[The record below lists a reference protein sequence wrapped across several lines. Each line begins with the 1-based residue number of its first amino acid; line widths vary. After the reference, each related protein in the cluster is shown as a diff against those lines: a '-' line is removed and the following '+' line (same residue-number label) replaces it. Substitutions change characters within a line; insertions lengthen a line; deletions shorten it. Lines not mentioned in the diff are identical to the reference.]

1 MSLWLGITLLLLV
14 AALFVAFPFF
24 IGRRSDTD
32 ADQINTSEQ
41 ANIDIF
47 RDQQAQYAQQL
58 ESGEISAEQH
68 QQMIAEAEQLL
79 LANTASVQQQVAA
92 RQGIWLLPV
101 LLLVIAL
108 ASVWI
113 YRSLG
118 AGPDQR
124 IAEALAGQQSNW
136 TPELIASIDQ
146 RAKQRPNNIYYW
158 TILAEDAVAREDMVA
173 AAAYFVQAIRLQPD
187 ESYLLGQYAQAL
199 FFVDAN
205 RFSDRVL
212 AAMDR
217 AYAVDPT
224 NQTVLG
230 LKGIH
235 AFQEQDYRRAVSYWQ
250 SAARGLNPASES
262 WQALQNG
269 IQQAR
274 QLAGDD
280 LPVQGDGPYIAL
292 SLSIDPAIQFSAD
305 QLVYIAVVEVNG
317 PPMPILARKLN
328 VAKLPVELVLTNND
342 ALMIGRRL
350 SDVSTVQVVARL
362 SSSGSATPQ
371 QGDWQAVS
379 APGDISSGKL
389 KLALKIDKPYRP

>member
-1 MSLWLGITLLLLV
+1 MSLWLGITLLLLA

-24 IGRRSDTD
+24 IGRRSVAD
-32 ADQINTSEQ
+32 ADQANTSEQ
-41 ANIDIF
+41 TNIDIF

-58 ESGEISAEQH
+58 ESGVISAEQH
-68 QQMIAEAEQLL
+68 TQMIAEAEQLL
-79 LANTASVQQQVAA
+79 LANTSGVQQQVAA
-92 RQGIWLLPV
+92 RQGIWLLPI

-108 ASVWI
+108 ASVLI

-124 IAEALAGQQSNW
+124 IAEALAGKQSNW
-136 TPELIASIDQ
+136 SPELIASIDQ
-146 RAKQRPNNIYYW
+146 RAKQRPDNIYYW

-173 AAAYFVQAIRLQPD
+173 AAAYFAQGIRLQPD

-212 AAMDR
+212 SAMDR
-217 AYAVDPT
+217 GYAVDPT

-292 SLSIDPAIQFSAD
+292 SLSIDPAIEYNAD
-305 QLVYIAVVEVNG
+305 QLVYIAVVEVDG
-317 PPMPILARKLN
+317 PPMPILARKLSA
-328 VAKLPVELVLTNND
+328 AKLPVELVLTNND

-350 SDVSTVQVVARL
+350 GDVSTVKVVARL
-362 SSSGSATPQ
+362 SSTGSATPQ

-379 APGDISSGKL
+379 APEDISSGEL
-389 KLALKIDKPYRP
+389 KLALRIDKPYRP